1 MEDTSSAISG
11 GRYQYRALQSQ
22 TEIRCLTL
30 SAGTASDPLTCDIQH
45 HNLSDNPSFEAISY
59 VWGSLIRDQTITC
72 NGGLLNITPNLQRSL
87 QQVRSRSTARVLWVD
102 SICINQ
108 DDDKEKGHQVRL
120 MAKIYRQAERVLITL
135 GADEISLAHSQP
147 TETLIQE
154 INQLVESTLKRISG
168 SWNSYPYDQV
178 DQTILSD
185 PKWGSFEKLISH
197 PWFKRGWVVQEA
209 GLGQDVQVLWGVDS
223 FSWNAIMR
231 TCLWLSARAPSSRSE
246 IQRRIPG
253 PHLDIYERQHLIET
267 KVFRPVHHHRMGEN
281 VLNLLCNAR
290 RLELTDKRDRI
301 YAFIG
306 LPGFQKLSQDL
317 VINYD
322 KTWAEVYCDVAQWHI
337 VSNESL
343 LILHYVEHDRETL
356 ASNHPSWVPQ
366 WHTRQY
372 AEILRSEGREKGIHP
387 QNLRSF
393 HLDLTES
400 GILRVQGSILDT
412 IEFISGQFTPEPLIE
427 EIVAVWDLCR
437 QQIKRNAYTH
447 SSPLLALVSALI
459 AGKMSPDTAMGTAIL
474 NIGAFLQELF
484 GVESIQQEPKF
495 SSVSGALDNGD
506 ARKVHFVISRNLLNR
521 RFAVTKRGFFGLVPS
536 AAAKGDLY
544 SVLFGADTPFV
555 LRPTD
560 FERHYRL
567 VGEGSLVSSQNTGQ
581 HNPFLHRVG
590 SGVRAREDWVDWGLK
605 EEDIF
610 LC

>member
-1 MEDTSSAISG
+1 MEENSSASSG
-11 GRYQYRALQSQ
+11 GRYRYRALQSP

-30 SAGTASDPLTCDIQH
+30 SAGMASDPLTCDIQH
-45 HNLSDNPSFEAISY
+45 HNLNDNPSFEAISY
-59 VWGSLIRDQTITC
+59 VWGSLIRDETITC
-72 NGGLLNITPNLQRSL
+72 NGGLLHVTPNLQRSL
-87 QQVRSRSTARVLWVD
+87 RQVRLRSTARVLWVD

-120 MAKIYRQAERVLITL
+120 MAKIYSQAERVLITL

-178 DQTILSD
+178 DQAILSD

-209 GLGQDVQVLWGVDS
+209 GLGQNVQVLWGVDS

-231 TCLWLSARAPSSRSE
+231 TYFWLSARATSSRL
-246 IQRRIPG
+246 IQRRIPWL
-253 PHLDIYERQHLIET
+253 HLEIYKRQHLIET
-267 KVFRPVHHHRMGEN
+267 KAFLPKDSHKLGDN
-281 VLNLLCNAR
+281 VLNLLRQAR

-301 YAFIG
+301 FAFFG
-306 LPGFQKLSQDL
+306 LPGFQKLAQDL

-322 KTWAEVYCDVAQWHI
+322 KSWAEVYYDVAQWHI
-337 VSNESL
+337 MSNKSL
-343 LILHYVEHDRETL
+343 LILHYVEHDPETL
-356 ASNHPSWVPQ
+356 TSNHPSWVPQ

-372 AEILRSEGREKGIHP
+372 AEILRSESHEKGIFSQYSQPIHP
-387 QNLRSF
+387 
-393 HLDLTES
+393 DLTEP
-400 GILRVQGSILDT
+400 GILRVEGSILDT
-412 IEFISGQFTPEPLIE
+412 IDFTSEQFTSKPSIE
-427 EIVAVWDLCR
+427 EMMAAWDLWR

-447 SSPLLALVSALI
+447 FSPSLAFVRALM
-459 AGKMSPDTAMGTAIL
+459 AGKMSHDTARGTGIL

-484 GVESIQQEPKF
+484 GVESVQQESKF
-495 SSVSGALDNGD
+495 SAVSDALDSGD
-506 ARKVHFVISRNLLNR
+506 ARKVHLVISTTLLNR
-521 RFAVTKRGFFGLVPS
+521 RFVVTKRGFIGLVPS

-560 FERHYRL
+560 LERHYKL

-581 HNPFLHRVG
+581 HNPFLYRVG
-590 SGVRAREDWVDWGLK
+590 RGVGAREDWVDWGLK
-605 EEDIF
+605 EQDIL